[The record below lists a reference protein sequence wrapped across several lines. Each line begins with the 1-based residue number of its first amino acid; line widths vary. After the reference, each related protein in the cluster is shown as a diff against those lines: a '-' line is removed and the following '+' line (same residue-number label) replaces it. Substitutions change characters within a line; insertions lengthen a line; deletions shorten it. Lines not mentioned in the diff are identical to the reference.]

1 MGERFRL
8 AGAHAVITGGSS
20 GIGLATAQALAERG
34 AAVSLV
40 ARDPER
46 LAAAARSAPRA
57 GVPFTTASADVADP
71 VALAAAITALEAT
84 QGPTDILV
92 TSAGVTRPGYFTALP
107 GTEFRRQMDVN
118 YFGTLHAIRSVAP
131 GMVRRNHGSIVCISS
146 AAGLLGVF
154 GYSAY
159 GPTKYAVRGLAETV
173 GVELRP
179 HGVHVAVAYPPDV
192 DTPMLHGETPLK
204 PPELVALSGSVK
216 PLSAERVGAAI
227 VRGIERR
234 RCVIVPDPSTRL
246 VRLLAGAAPGLTRR
260 VTDLLV
266 SRARATGPASP
277 SSAAMLE
284 EDDLRCTWGTTTTDG
299 TAPEPG

>member
-8 AGAHAVITGGSS
+8 AGAHAVVTGGSS
-20 GIGLATAQALAERG
+20 GIGLATARALAGRG

-40 ARDPER
+40 ARDPGR
-46 LAAAARSAPRA
+46 LAAAARCAPGA
-57 GVPFTTASADVADP
+57 GAPFATASADVADG

-92 TSAGVTRPGYFTALP
+92 ASAGVTRPGHFAALP
-107 GTEFRRQMDVN
+107 EAEFHRQMDVN
-118 YFGTLHAIRSVAP
+118 YFGTLHAIRAVAP
-131 GMVRRNHGSIVCISS
+131 GMVRRGHGSIVCISS

-179 HGVHVAVAYPPDV
+179 HGVQVAVAYPPDV
-192 DTPMLHGETPLK
+192 DTPMLHGEAPLK
-204 PPELVALSGSVK
+204 PPELVALSGSIR
-216 PLSAERVGAAI
+216 PLSAERVAAAI
-227 VRGIERR
+227 VDGIERR
-234 RCVIVPDPSTRL
+234 RCVIVPDPSTRVL
-246 VRLLAGAAPGLTRR
+246 RVVAGAAPGLTRR

-266 SRARATGPASP
+266 ARARAARPTRPIGAPI
-277 SSAAMLE
+277 LE
-284 EDDLRCTWGTTTTDG
+284 EGDQRWR
-299 TAPEPG
+299 